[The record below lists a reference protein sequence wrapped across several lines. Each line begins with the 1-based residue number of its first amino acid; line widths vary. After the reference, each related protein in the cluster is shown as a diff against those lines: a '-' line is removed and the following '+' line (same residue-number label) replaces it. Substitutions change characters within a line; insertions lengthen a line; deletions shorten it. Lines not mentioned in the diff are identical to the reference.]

1 MEEDQASSLKG
12 DEAAVNLEEE
22 EEEGFKVEFKILGSG

>member
-22 EEEGFKVEFKILGSG
+22 EEGFKILGST